1 MQPASRRPIHA
12 VTTSDLQ
19 RVPAV
24 KATLDALCESAHT
37 PARTLIQA

>member
-1 MQPASRRPIHA
+1 
-12 VTTSDLQ
+12 
-19 RVPAV
+19 VPAV

>member
-1 MQPASRRPIHA
+1 MA

-24 KATLDALCESAHT
+24 KATLDALAESAKAQSQAPT
-37 PARTLIQA
+37 VRAPEPAFSI